1 MAKGAD
7 LILFAGSREDE
18 AYIAFGSSIAFRTD
32 PIVIVPWEHYSA
44 PGRPLAWWHCDDWE
58 ELMVRLKRAP
68 GPEQLQAMVRAA
80 VEAGGP
86 ALQAC
91 RNAGA
96 GPTLGT
102 PDNPILPGR
111 AA

>member
-1 MAKGAD
+1 MAKGVD

-58 ELMVRLKRAP
+58 ALMVRLKRAP
-68 GPEQLQAMVRAA
+68 GPEQLQAIVRA
-80 VEAGGP
+80 VIEAGGP

-102 PDNPILPGR
+102 PDNPVLPGR